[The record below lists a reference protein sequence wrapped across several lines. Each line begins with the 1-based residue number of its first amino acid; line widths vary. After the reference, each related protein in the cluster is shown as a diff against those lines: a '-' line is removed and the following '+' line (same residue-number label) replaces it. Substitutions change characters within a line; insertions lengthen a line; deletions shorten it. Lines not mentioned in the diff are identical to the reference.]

1 MKRSS
6 AITAVLVPAAFAAMA
21 TAQEAPVN
29 RDVHLPAAQ
38 GRDLVLKHCSACHG
52 IERVQGAGGTV
63 GGWSERIERMN
74 RWGAK
79 VPPELVM
86 PMANYLAAAFPVR
99 PRSLSIDA
107 SVTTISVSPVTI
119 QPVQTLVRIAGEL
132 DTNGK
137 VIKAALLEAEAG
149 LLAVGQRARAFRV
162 SARTSMYQGRLSQVQ
177 RRTDRVD
184 VEVTLSATL
193 DAAQRDYLVEI
204 VAERGEFLAVPNEAI
219 LEEGAR
225 RLVYLQLA
233 SNEYV
238 PREVD
243 VGIQGERY
251 TQIVSGLSSGD
262 QVVTLGSFFVDAE
275 YRMKGG
281 N

>member
-1 MKRSS
+1 MRRSVV
-6 AITAVLVPAAFAAMA
+6 ITAALVSAAFAAMA
-21 TAQEAPVN
+21 IAQDAPVN

-38 GRDLVLKHCSACHG
+38 GRALISKYCSACHG
-52 IERVQGAGGTV
+52 IERVQGAGGTA

-107 SVTTISVSPVTI
+107 SVTTVSVSPVTI
-119 QPVQTLVRIAGEL
+119 HPVQTLVRMAGQL

-137 VIKAALLEAEAG
+137 VIKAVLPEADAG

-162 SARTSMYQGRLSQVQ
+162 SARTSMYQGRVSQVQ
-177 RRTDRVD
+177 RRPDHVE
-184 VEVTLSATL
+184 VEVTLSATV
-193 DAAQRDYLVEI
+193 DATERDYVMEI

-233 SNEYV
+233 SSEYV

>member
-1 MKRSS
+1 MKRSG
-6 AITAVLVPAAFAAMA
+6 ITTAVLVPAAFAALA
-21 TAQEAPVN
+21 IAQDAPVN

-38 GRDLVLKHCSACHG
+38 GRELVFKYCSACHG
-52 IERVQGAGGTV
+52 IERVQGAGGTA

-86 PMANYLAAAFPVR
+86 PIANYLAAAFPVR

-107 SVTTISVSPVTI
+107 SVTTVSVSPVAVH
-119 QPVQTLVRIAGEL
+119 PVQTLVRIAGRL

-137 VIKAALLEAEAG
+137 VVKAVLLETEAG

-162 SARTSMYQGRLSQVQ
+162 GARTSMYQGRLSQVH
-177 RRTDRVD
+177 RRTDQVD
-184 VEVTLSATL
+184 VEVTLSATV
-193 DAAQRDYLVEI
+193 DPAERDYVVEI
-204 VAERGEFLAVPNEAI
+204 VAEQGEFLAVPNEAI

-233 SNEYV
+233 PSEYV